1 MSAVWSFGLAQVL
14 NRCVDPEYR
23 RDIAAI
29 VMVESAGHSLALD
42 GIGAAVPHWPATLT
56 AAIRDAD
63 AALTAG
69 HQVAI
74 GLAQINTANI
84 ARFHLLG
91 WNLFD
96 PCENL
101 RAAQAVLEDCYA
113 RAGRAAFAWIERE
126 RAWSCYYSG
135 NFRDGFVAGEG
146 YSYVARVGAAYIRVS
161 GN

>member
-1 MSAVWSFGLAQVL
+1 VWSFGLAQVL
-14 NRCVDPEYR
+14 NRCVAPEYR

-29 VMVESAGHSLALD
+29 VMVESAGDRLALD
-42 GIGAAVPHWPATLT
+42 GIGAAVPHWPLTLT

-63 AALTAG
+63 AALAAG

-74 GLAQINTANI
+74 GLGQINTANI

-96 PCENL
+96 PCQNL

-113 RAGRAAFAWIERE
+113 REARAGSRWIQRE

-135 NFRDGFVAGEG
+135 NFYDGFVAREG
-146 YSYVARVGAAYIRVS
+146 YSYVARVGAAFIRVS